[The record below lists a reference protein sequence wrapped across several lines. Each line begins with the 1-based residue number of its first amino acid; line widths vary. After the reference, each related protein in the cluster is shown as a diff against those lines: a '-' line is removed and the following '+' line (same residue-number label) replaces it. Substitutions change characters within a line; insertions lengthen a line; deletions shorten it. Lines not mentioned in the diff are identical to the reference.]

1 MVWKYAN
8 TVYTQ
13 IMRNTHDP
21 IITITVGTK
30 LLPSPRFAA
39 MVQSMKAEKA

>member
-13 IMRNTHDP
+13 IMRNTHEP
-21 IITITVGTK
+21 IITMTVGTK
-30 LLPSPRFAA
+30 L
-39 MVQSMKAEKA
+39 